1 MNILEARRRTLGADV
16 YKKTVQGNP
25 VSVKSLARMRPWL
38 KVFGRSEQDTTTGA
52 QLLNKSASG
61 QSRGVSWQID
71 GSKASFEGTTNDNSS
86 ARVYASAEMI
96 DELEVG
102 KTYYAKSFTDGVE
115 AHFEISRGSGASYRP
130 VITLNGTETSIVFR
144 ALVNGTG
151 GHEGVE
157 VNLTAYVAVTENN
170 NMTQWE
176 PYTGGQPSPSPEY
189 PQEIVVAGSGG
200 SIKVDVGGANL
211 LPNQECS
218 EYYLN
223 QSGTLFGKAPG
234 NYTKYLQVKPG
245 NTYYVKK
252 RSSTG
257 KFRLWTYDSIPI
269 SGTYNPINAV
279 IKDSNSEANITVNA
293 NYLFIQCETES
304 DFDELMVSLYNYAP
318 YEPYKTPQS
327 LTVSTPNG
335 LPGIPVSS
343 GGNYTDENGQ
353 QWVCDEID
361 FDRGKYVQRVQ
372 KITVDGAATPFGY
385 APVGNDYAACR
396 VHRIE
401 GIIPYAGICEN
412 LKFARTYNSG
422 EYSNFNFISGSN
434 NGTDL
439 GFVLPFALLG
449 VTIENTSTEI
459 QNAMKKFLQ
468 SNPIT
473 VYCSMVTPIET
484 DLSEEQI
491 NAYSSIHTNRPTTVI
506 STSDDVGLKLT
517 YKSKK
522 SLEVT

>member
-1 MNILEARRRTLGADV
+1 MSRRRLLDDS
-16 YKKTVQGNP
+16 YKKTVEGNP
-25 VSVKSLARMRPWL
+25 AIATDSLARMRPGL
-38 KVFGRSEQDTTTGA
+38 SICGKSEQRTTTGA
-52 QLLNKSASG
+52 QLINTQDSG
-61 QSRGVSWQID
+61 NSRGINWVFDRGIATFSGVTMDAQQ
-71 GSKASFEGTTNDNSS
+71 
-86 ARVYASAEMI
+86 ARVLAKTSVKDVMEI
-96 DELEVG
+96 G
-102 KTYYAKSFTDGVE
+102 KTYFAKSFTTGVE
-115 AHFEISRGSGASYRP
+115 SDIRAIKPSGNVCDTKYTP
-130 VITLNGTETSIVFR
+130 DGTETSIIVT
-144 ALVNGTG
+144 ALVNNSLDA
-151 GHEGVE
+151 GVE
-157 VNLTAYVAVTENN
+157 IELTAYIALTENESLSA
-170 NMTQWE
+170 WE

-372 KITVDGAATPFGY
+372 KITVDGAAAPFGY

-396 VHRIE
+396 VHHIE

-412 LKFARTYNSG
+412 LKFARSYNSG
-422 EYSNFNFISGSN
+422 EYSNFNFISGLN
-434 NGTDL
+434 NSTDL

-449 VTIENTSTEI
+449 VTIENTDTEI